1 MDMNMISS
9 FNLMDL
15 VNGILNWR
23 KKITLAVFLVT
34 GITTGII
41 FLIPREYLS
50 EATIVAANPNL
61 GDRSNI
67 FRTTFEQ
74 QFYYYGGGSD
84 NDRMFEM
91 ARIDTMK
98 MFLIDSFK
106 LEDHYKI
113 SKTNPRRRL
122 AAYNELKEKSDV
134 YVTDLGLVRIKFW
147 DTDKKLAADMA
158 NTVVKKINER
168 SIEMANLAKSQILD
182 KLQKQQEANE
192 AEVKQL
198 IENPAPGIPAEVNL
212 ARKNSLLKQI
222 EDNNT
227 LINQFKVSLND
238 VNNLYVIQYATPA
251 LKVDRPKRLP
261 VIVMAFL
268 LSLFFSVLAAL
279 LLNRLRK
286 ANN

>member
-1 MDMNMISS
+1 MDIV
-9 FNLMDL
+9 D
-15 VNGILNWR
+15 VVWTWR
-23 KKITLAVFLVT
+23 KKIIGAVILVT
-34 GITTGII
+34 GITAGII
-41 FLIPREYLS
+41 FMIPREYLA
-50 EATIVAANPNL
+50 EATVVAANPNL

-67 FRTTFEQ
+67 FNTTFEQ
-74 QFYYYGGGSD
+74 QFSYYGAGAD
-84 NDRMFEM
+84 NDRLYEM
-91 ARIDTMK
+91 SRIDTMK

-113 SKTNPRRRL
+113 SKTNARRRL

-134 YVTDLGLVRIKFW
+134 YVTELGHLRIKIW
-147 DTDKKLAADMA
+147 DTDRILAAKMA
-158 NTVVKKINER
+158 NAVVNKINQR
-168 SIEMANLAKSQILD
+168 SIEMTNVAKKQIIQ

-192 AEVKQL
+192 TEVKQL
-198 IENPAPGIPAEVNL
+198 IENPAPGVPAEVIL

-238 VNNLYVIQYATPA
+238 VGNLYVIQYATPA
-251 LKVDRPKRLP
+251 LKPDRPKRLP

-279 LLNRLRK
+279 LLNRLRRDK
-286 ANN
+286 